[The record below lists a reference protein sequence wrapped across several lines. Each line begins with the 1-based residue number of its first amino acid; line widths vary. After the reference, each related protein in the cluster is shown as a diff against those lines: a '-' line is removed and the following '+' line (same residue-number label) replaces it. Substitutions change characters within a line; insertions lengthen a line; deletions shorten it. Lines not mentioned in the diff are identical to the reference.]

1 MKVSFEINELL
12 SLSGGYFISKSQMA
26 MMPAQQKGTMIM
38 NANERLTHWAS
49 SVSSEHTSLAIE
61 RAENAVIDT
70 IACMLIGSQHPVTER
85 ILAAVAQWGNGNST
99 IIVCQHKTAAP
110 WVNRTSAHAIDFD
123 DYNET
128 PSFTTPARLYPLP

>member
-26 MMPAQQKGTMIM
+26 MMPAQQKRTMIM
-38 NANERLTHWAS
+38 NANERLAHWAS

-70 IACMLIGSQHPVTER
+70 IACMLIGSHT
-85 ILAAVAQWGNGNST
+85 G
-99 IIVCQHKTAAP
+99 
-110 WVNRTSAHAIDFD
+110 
-123 DYNET
+123 
-128 PSFTTPARLYPLP
+128 